1 RPLTVTGGLTFAG
14 GPWNDYVTH
23 SIATMVGVLRED
35 PGAIGF
41 VTANGGLIS
50 KHAFGLY
57 STTPP
62 AGGFHHDAPQAAVD
76 AAPGREV
83 VGDHEGPA
91 TVEAYTVMHSR
102 DGAPERAL
110 VAVLTPDGRRA
121 WATSEDP
128 AVMAAMVDEECC

>member
-1 RPLTVTGGLTFAG
+1 RRADLGRSPAIAVGGARCLELGGVGVDDVAHLDLYSCFPSAVQIAAEELGIGLDRPLTVTGGLTFAG

-76 AAPGREV
+76 AVPGREV
-83 VGDHEGPA
+83 
-91 TVEAYTVMHSR
+91 
-102 DGAPERAL
+102 
-110 VAVLTPDGRRA
+110 
-121 WATSEDP
+121 
-128 AVMAAMVDEECC
+128 